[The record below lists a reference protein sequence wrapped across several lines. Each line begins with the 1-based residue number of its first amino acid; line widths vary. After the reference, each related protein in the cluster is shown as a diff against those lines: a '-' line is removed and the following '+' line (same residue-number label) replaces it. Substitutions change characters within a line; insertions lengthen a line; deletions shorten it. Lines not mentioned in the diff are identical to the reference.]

1 MTAPAKREGNRAVI
15 YLRVSTDDQ
24 ATSIE
29 AQRAACAR
37 IATQSG
43 YEIVGEYLDENVSGA
58 IAIDK
63 RPALK
68 RALADMA
75 SDTADRLI
83 VSKLDR
89 LARNVRV
96 ALEIE
101 EDYATRHGWGIVL
114 GDMDIDTSTAVGKMQ
129 LSMFAT
135 VARFERDR
143 ISERTREALAVKK
156 AQGVRLGRPSTLPT
170 AIVERIVRKRA
181 AGVSLR
187 KIADGLTRDGVA
199 TAQGGQSWHA
209 STVAKVLAGQDAEK
223 QSAAIIVDVPT
234 EGGSMY
240 GVWQSC
246 RHFSEPGLQPWAVSS
261 DLSALEAWSVANVPA
276 LGNLRL
282 FFAEKTGNQAALT
295 DADWTVV
302 GHLYK
307 TGIKMLRKDPERYN
321 HNRSGPSPAPTW
333 IHGNYPDP
341 TDEDW
346 QRKTVN
352 IDSVAN

>member
-1 MTAPAKREGNRAVI
+1 MTAPGKRDGNRAAM

-29 AQRAACAR
+29 AQRAACTH
-37 IATQSG
+37 IAAQHG

-68 RALADMA
+68 RALADLA
-75 SDTADRLI
+75 SDKADRLI
-83 VSKLDR
+83 VAKLDR

-170 AIVERIVRKRA
+170 AIVERIVTEREEGR
-181 AGVSLR
+181 SLR
-187 KIADGLTRDGVA
+187 NIADGLTSDGIA
-199 TAQGGQSWHA
+199 TAQGGKAWHA
-209 STVAKVLAGQDAEK
+209 STVSKVLASQ
-223 QSAAIIVDVPT
+223 
-234 EGGSMY
+234 
-240 GVWQSC
+240 
-246 RHFSEPGLQPWAVSS
+246 
-261 DLSALEAWSVANVPA
+261 
-276 LGNLRL
+276 
-282 FFAEKTGNQAALT
+282 QAAQL
-295 DADWTVV
+295 
-302 GHLYK
+302 
-307 TGIKMLRKDPERYN
+307 
-321 HNRSGPSPAPTW
+321 
-333 IHGNYPDP
+333 
-341 TDEDW
+341 DESKGK
-346 QRKTVN
+346 Q
-352 IDSVAN
+352 